1 MTPLVASKDIEVVM
15 NAIFMYFKLLCVLYK
30 SVANDN
36 DLVNV
41 IMIVSYSLMFLI
53 IYNMVQL
60 ILPS

>member
-1 MTPLVASKDIEVVM
+1 MTPLVASKEIDVVI
-15 NAIFMYFKLLCVLYK
+15 NAILIHFKLLCVLYK

-41 IMIVSYSLMFLI
+41 IMIVSYSLILLI
-53 IYNMVQL
+53 VYNIAQL

>member
-1 MTPLVASKDIEVVM
+1 MVASKDIEVVM
-15 NAIFMYFKLLCVLYK
+15 NAIFMHFKLLYVLYK

-41 IMIVSYSLMFLI
+41 MMIVSYSLIFLSI
-53 IYNMVQL
+53 DKIVQL